1 MRLFKAHPSSLSKIM
16 GAVGLSESQT
26 EKMNELKN
34 RKEGGGKPLTS
45 NMEADLAKLIFL
57 FNNPELPA
65 GAKTFL
71 NEWYSNDFEEI
82 RNKYMDKGNFV
93 ENEVIDLSA
102 RVLGLGEVFKNK
114 QKVVDDY
121 FVGTCDV
128 LLPDL
133 IIDVKASWSNKTLQA
148 VAANGANDDY
158 IWQGR
163 GYMRLFDRE
172 NFIVFHGLVDT
183 PAEVNYGK
191 HISYSH
197 IPESERWV
205 AYSVKRDM
213 KIESEMVERVK
224 MCRQY
229 LEVYSKSLTSNLGKV
244 HY

>member
-191 HISYSH
+191 YVSYSH

-213 KIESEMVERVK
+213 QIEAQMVERVK

-229 LEVYSKSLTSNLGKV
+229 LEVYSKSLTSNLGKL
-244 HY
+244 HS